1 MNVVAIPKRKVRVS
15 VERADWVNM
24 AAGSALVVGG
34 VLLLSRR
41 RRAGV
46 AVAAA
51 GTALALLE
59 HRETVRSWWIQL
71 PSLVENVQDAVTQ
84 VQTKVRDLADRRDAI
99 IEAITSLGESQEMLR
114 RKD

>member
-1 MNVVAIPKRKVRVS
+1 
-15 VERADWVNM
+15 M
-24 AAGSALVVGG
+24 AAASTDWANLAAGTALVAGG
-34 VLLLSRR
+34 LLLLTRR
-41 RRAGV
+41 RKAGV

-59 HRETVRSWWIQL
+59 HRDTVRSWWIQL

-84 VQTKVRDLADRRDAI
+84 VQAKVRELADRRDAI

-114 RKD
+114 RED